1 MLTTNTLDKK
11 TPFFFVTMLVF
22 LDFLFS
28 SLCKNLIKPLV
39 KYTFISTKTDTII
52 YSVLLNLGT
61 WIAVFLSTPLP
72 TSEKWCYYRVIRK
85 DRDIWCTGHMYTR
98 YVQTGVI
105 YHFRH
110 YYPFSGVY
118 FPKERILQLILSTE
132 IEEKFRFNE
141 MLRLILTFQKSMVHC
156 NVSWNTKNKDH
167 LHDSGFPT
175 YWLKYFCSKSIA
187 FKFDTE
193 AKLNKRV

>member
-1 MLTTNTLDKK
+1 MDSS
-11 TPFFFVTMLVF
+11 FFV
-22 LDFLFS
+22 
-28 SLCKNLIKPLV
+28 
-39 KYTFISTKTDTII
+39 YSTPHKWEV
-52 YSVLLNLGT
+52 VLL
-61 WIAVFLSTPLP
+61 
-72 TSEKWCYYRVIRK
+72 IRK

-156 NVSWNTKNKDH
+156 NVSWNTNSWFRISH
-167 LHDSGFPT
+167 LLIKIFLFQEYCIQIWHRSKIKQTGITHKLRNT
-175 YWLKYFCSKSIA
+175 YH
-187 FKFDTE
+187 
-193 AKLNKRV
+193 

>member
-1 MLTTNTLDKK
+1 
-11 TPFFFVTMLVF
+11 MLVF

-39 KYTFISTKTDTII
+39 KFTFISTKTDTII

-61 WIAVFLSTPLP
+61 WIAFFFVYSTPH
-72 TSEKWCYYRVIRK
+72 KWEVVLLIRK

-98 YVQTGVI
+98 YVQTGLI

-167 LHDSGFPT
+167 LHDSGFPI

-187 FKFDTE
+187 FKFDNK

>member
-1 MLTTNTLDKK
+1 MDSS
-11 TPFFFVTMLVF
+11 FFV
-22 LDFLFS
+22 
-28 SLCKNLIKPLV
+28 
-39 KYTFISTKTDTII
+39 YSTPHKWEV
-52 YSVLLNLGT
+52 VLL
-61 WIAVFLSTPLP
+61 
-72 TSEKWCYYRVIRK
+72 IRK
-85 DRDIWCTGHMYTR
+85 DWDIWCTGHMYTR

-175 YWLKYFCSKSIA
+175 NAYWLKYFCSKSIA

>member
-1 MLTTNTLDKK
+1 MDSS
-11 TPFFFVTMLVF
+11 FFV
-22 LDFLFS
+22 
-28 SLCKNLIKPLV
+28 
-39 KYTFISTKTDTII
+39 YSTPHKWEV
-52 YSVLLNLGT
+52 VLL
-61 WIAVFLSTPLP
+61 
-72 TSEKWCYYRVIRK
+72 IRK

-175 YWLKYFCSKSIA
+175 YWIKYFCSKSIA